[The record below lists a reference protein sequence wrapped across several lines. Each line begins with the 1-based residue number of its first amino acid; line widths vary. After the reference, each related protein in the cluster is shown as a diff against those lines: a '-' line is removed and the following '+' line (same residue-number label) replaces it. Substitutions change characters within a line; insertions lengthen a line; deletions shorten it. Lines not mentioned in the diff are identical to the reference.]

1 MNRIMTNL
9 CINIED
15 FRFDENKKIIAKSG
29 WFYFQGQRYLI
40 ENEKIIADPNY
51 TPKVIGD

>member
-1 MNRIMTNL
+1 MNKIMTNL

-15 FRFDENKKIIAKSG
+15 FIFNEERKISVKKG

-40 ENEKIIADPNY
+40 DNFKISADPNY